1 MRRFQAHL
9 PAWMQEWLEFIIPGA
24 QILLIIGAA
33 WLLNRLVRRL
43 IARAGRHYGL
53 PPELLVPLRGVFR
66 WILIAATVPLVLERL
81 GVSATVLWTAFTG
94 FATLGAVLIVIV
106 GPFRLGDYIEVLD
119 TAEKPG
125 AKGRVIDINMLYTT
139 LQDAHAPEGAP
150 NLLQIPNSL
159 IFQRVVKR
167 WKGGLGADGEHA
179 THGEEERAM
188 RLTTPH
194 DAQPSQPPLH
204 TTN

>member
-1 MRRFQAHL
+1 VDGLHGLCHRGRRGLF
-9 PAWMQEWLEFIIPGA
+9 
-24 QILLIIGAA
+24 AA
-33 WLLNRLVRRL
+33 WS
-43 IARAGRHYGL
+43 
-53 PPELLVPLRGVFR
+53 
-66 WILIAATVPLVLERL
+66 VLSNL
-81 GVSATVLWTAFTG
+81 FCAL
-94 FATLGAVLIVIV
+94 LIVIV

>member
-1 MRRFQAHL
+1 
-9 PAWMQEWLEFIIPGA
+9 MQEWLEFIIPGA

-33 WLLNRLVRRL
+33 WS
-43 IARAGRHYGL
+43 
-53 PPELLVPLRGVFR
+53 
-66 WILIAATVPLVLERL
+66 VLSNL
-81 GVSATVLWTAFTG
+81 FCAL
-94 FATLGAVLIVIV
+94 LIVIV

>member
-1 MRRFQAHL
+1 MFEVMRRFQAHL

-94 FATLGAVLIVIV
+94 FATVGAVA
-106 GPFRLGDYIEVLD
+106 FF
-119 TAEKPG
+119 A
-125 AKGRVIDINMLYTT
+125 A
-139 LQDAHAPEGAP
+139 
-150 NLLQIPNSL
+150 
-159 IFQRVVKR
+159 
-167 WKGGLGADGEHA
+167 
-179 THGEEERAM
+179 
-188 RLTTPH
+188 
-194 DAQPSQPPLH
+194 
-204 TTN
+204 

>member
-1 MRRFQAHL
+1 MFEVMRRFQAHL

-81 GVSATVLWTAFTG
+81 GVSATVLWTAFSSSSSG
-94 FATLGAVLIVIV
+94 PSAWATTSRCWTR
-106 GPFRLGDYIEVLD
+106 PRS
-119 TAEKPG
+119 P
-125 AKGRVIDINMLYTT
+125 
-139 LQDAHAPEGAP
+139 AP
-150 NLLQIPNSL
+150 
-159 IFQRVVKR
+159 
-167 WKGGLGADGEHA
+167 
-179 THGEEERAM
+179 RA
-188 RLTTPH
+188 
-194 DAQPSQPPLH
+194 A
-204 TTN
+204 

>member
-94 FATLGAVLIVIV
+94 FAPCSSSSS
-106 GPFRLGDYIEVLD
+106 GPS
-119 TAEKPG
+119 AW
-125 AKGRVIDINMLYTT
+125 ATT
-139 LQDAHAPEGAP
+139 SRCWTRPRSPAP
-150 NLLQIPNSL
+150 
-159 IFQRVVKR
+159 
-167 WKGGLGADGEHA
+167 
-179 THGEEERAM
+179 RA
-188 RLTTPH
+188 
-194 DAQPSQPPLH
+194 A
-204 TTN
+204 

>member
-94 FATLGAVLIVIV
+94 FATVGAVAFFAAWSVLSTCSAPCSSSSS
-106 GPFRLGDYIEVLD
+106 GPS
-119 TAEKPG
+119 AW
-125 AKGRVIDINMLYTT
+125 ATT
-139 LQDAHAPEGAP
+139 SRCWTRPRSPAP
-150 NLLQIPNSL
+150 
-159 IFQRVVKR
+159 
-167 WKGGLGADGEHA
+167 
-179 THGEEERAM
+179 RA
-188 RLTTPH
+188 
-194 DAQPSQPPLH
+194 A
-204 TTN
+204 